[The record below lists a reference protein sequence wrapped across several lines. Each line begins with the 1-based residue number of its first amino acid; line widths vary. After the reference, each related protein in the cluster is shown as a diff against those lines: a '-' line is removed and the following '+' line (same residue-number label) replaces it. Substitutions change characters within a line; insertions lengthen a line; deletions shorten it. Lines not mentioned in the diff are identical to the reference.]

1 MARNTSDSIRC
12 PVVTTQ
18 NLIGGKWKILIL
30 YHLGQGTK
38 RFNELQRA
46 LPRIAQATLTQ
57 QVRELE
63 RDGLVHREVYAV
75 VPPKVEYSL
84 TLIGRRFLPVM
95 EAMCAWGV
103 AYLAQT
109 VGAGRE
115 EQEPASAY
123 ETGD

>member
-1 MARNTSDSIRC
+1 VARNTSKQIRC

-18 NLIGGKWKILIL
+18 NLIGGKWKILVL

-46 LPRIAQATLTQ
+46 LPHIAQATLTQ

-63 RDGLVHREVYAV
+63 RDGLVHREVYPV

-84 TLIGRRFLPVM
+84 TPIGSRFLPVM
-95 EAMCAWGV
+95 DAMCAWGL
-103 AYLAQT
+103 AYLAEEE
-109 VGAGRE
+109 GAGRNGKK
-115 EQEPASAY
+115 PATA
-123 ETGD
+123 